1 MYIYMVIYQL
11 FHILT
16 FSLVHVV
23 VTEHLE
29 HFRSIYL
36 TRNISMG
43 LPYKIECIVSTS
55 SFYSYLGKN
64 IFELEKHNEF
74 RKKHI

>member
-1 MYIYMVIYQL
+1 MLMYIYMVIYQL

-36 TRNISMG
+36 ARNISMG
-43 LPYKIECIVSTS
+43 LPYKTECIVSTS

-64 IFELEKHNEF
+64 VFEFEKTYLS
-74 RKKHI
+74 

>member
-1 MYIYMVIYQL
+1 MLMYIYMVIYQL

-36 TRNISMG
+36 ARNISMG
-43 LPYKIECIVSTS
+43 LPYKTECIVSTS

-64 IFELEKHNEF
+64 IFELEKH
-74 RKKHI
+74 I